1 MEPARLKIPK
11 GAYAV
16 LKSISQVQLENH
28 FFLKTFYFLS
38 NLYTHHGV
46 GTYNPEI
53 KSLMVH
59 QLSQP
64 SVPGNPI
71 FNRNLRS

>member
-28 FFLKTFYFLS
+28 FFFKNILFFKQS
-38 NLYTHHGV
+38 LYTPWGWNLQPRDQEPHGPP
-46 GTYNPEI
+46 TEPAKCPW
-53 KSLMVH
+53 KS
-59 QLSQP
+59 
-64 SVPGNPI
+64 N
-71 FNRNLRS
+71 F